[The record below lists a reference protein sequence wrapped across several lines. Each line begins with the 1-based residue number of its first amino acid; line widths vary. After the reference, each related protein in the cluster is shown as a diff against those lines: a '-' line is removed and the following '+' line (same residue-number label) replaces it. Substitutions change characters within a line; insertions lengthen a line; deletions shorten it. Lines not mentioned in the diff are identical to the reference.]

1 MRRIIPA
8 ALVMLA
14 LSGCAGRLAPRGSA
28 PNPTDDTT
36 IATRVRV
43 GLLNEP
49 NVHASEITV
58 EVAQGVVT
66 LKGNVHGQQE
76 ADAAVAR
83 ARKVTGVKD
92 VKSELETSR

>member
-8 ALVMLA
+8 ILVISA
-14 LSGCAGRLAPRGSA
+14 LSGCAGKFSGKVPH
-28 PNPTDDTT
+28 PTDDTT

-58 EVAQGVVT
+58 DVAQGVVT

-76 ADAAVAR
+76 ADAAVAG
-83 ARKVTGVKD
+83 ARKVSGVKD